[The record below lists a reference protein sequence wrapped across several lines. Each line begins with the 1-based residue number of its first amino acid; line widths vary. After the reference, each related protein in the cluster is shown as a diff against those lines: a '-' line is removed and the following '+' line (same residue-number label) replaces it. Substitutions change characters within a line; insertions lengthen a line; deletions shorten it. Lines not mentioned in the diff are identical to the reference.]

1 MCKTKNDEL
10 LLRISELG
18 GQLKDAHIA
27 SEYATLQAETV
38 ANIAKKKEQE
48 LEAQIIVLET
58 KLDRTRGIN
67 RDQLKNVESNYA
79 ELRATAEELETA
91 NQEYMATAEELD
103 VANIDK
109 GARAAELVIANKEK
123 GARAAELA
131 IANKKLIFDN
141 DEKDARVAELVIA
154 NKEKDARAAELV
166 IANKE
171 KDARAAE
178 LVIAKEKL
186 VSENEEKDAR
196 LAALDIANKEKD
208 ARAAELVIANKEKD
222 ARAAELVIAKE
233 KLVSENEEKDARLA
247 ALDIANKE
255 KDARAAELVIANKE
269 KDARAAEL
277 VIAKEKL
284 VFENE
289 EKDARLAAL
298 DIANKEKDA
307 RAAELVIANKEKDAR
322 EAELVIANKEL
333 AYQNDEKEAFA
344 VELESAGEKAKASL
358 QEKEVLL
365 KEIHHRVKNNLQ
377 IISSMLSLQARAE
390 PDAASRKALEECQR
404 RVKVMARIHE
414 SLHQSNNVTA
424 VDARDYINAIAADT
438 VDSSRINSQ
447 KVETLV
453 EVDKINIDIDT
464 AIVCGQIFSELY
476 SNCIK
481 HAFPDERSGNIKVTM
496 RRADKGRMELR
507 VVDDGIGLP
516 EDFNLH
522 KSATLGMKLIG
533 ALTTQLN
540 GEISIDGSCGTSVWI
555 TFEGKQ

>member
-1 MCKTKNDEL
+1 MYKTKNDEL

-38 ANIAKKKEQE
+38 ANIAKKKEQA

-222 ARAAELVIAKE
+222 AREAELVIAKE
-233 KLVSENEEKDARLA
+233 KLVSE
-247 ALDIANKE
+247 
-255 KDARAAELVIANKE
+255 
-269 KDARAAEL
+269 
-277 VIAKEKL
+277 
-284 VFENE
+284 
-289 EKDARLAAL
+289 
-298 DIANKEKDA
+298 
-307 RAAELVIANKEKDAR
+307 NKEKDAR

-333 AYQNDEKEAFA
+333 AYQNDEKEARA

-358 QEKEVLL
+358 KEKEVLL

-390 PDAASRKALEECQR
+390 PDVASRKALEECQR

-496 RRADKGRMELR
+496 RRADKGRMELK

-540 GEISIDGSCGTSVWI
+540 GEISIDGCCGTSVWI

>member
-1 MCKTKNDEL
+1 MYKTKNNEL

-18 GQLKDAHIA
+18 GQLKDALIA
-27 SEYATLQAETV
+27 TEYAALQAETV

-67 RDQLKNVESNYA
+67 REQLKNVESNYA

-109 GARAAELVIANKEK
+109 GVRAAELVIANKEK
-123 GARAAELA
+123 GARAAELV

-208 ARAAELVIANKEKD
+208 TRAAELVIANKEKD
-222 ARAAELVIAKE
+222 ARA
-233 KLVSENEEKDARLA
+233 
-247 ALDIANKE
+247 
-255 KDARAAELVIANKE
+255 
-269 KDARAAEL
+269 
-277 VIAKEKL
+277 
-284 VFENE
+284 
-289 EKDARLAAL
+289 
-298 DIANKEKDA
+298 
-307 RAAELVIANKEKDAR
+307 
-322 EAELVIANKEL
+322 
-333 AYQNDEKEAFA
+333 
-344 VELESAGEKAKASL
+344 VELESAGEKAKSSL

-496 RRADKGRMELR
+496 RRAGKGKMELK

>member
-10 LLRISELG
+10 LLRISELDD
-18 GQLKDAHIA
+18 QLKDAHIA
-27 SEYATLQAETV
+27 SEHVALQAETV
-38 ANIAKKKEQE
+38 ANIAKKKQQE

-67 RDQLKNVESNYA
+67 RAQLKNIESNYA
-79 ELRATAEELETA
+79 EL
-91 NQEYMATAEELD
+91 MATA
-103 VANIDK
+103 
-109 GARAAELVIANKEK
+109 KE
-123 GARAAELA
+123 
-131 IANKKLIFDN
+131 N
-141 DEKDARVAELVIA
+141 
-154 NKEKDARAAELV
+154 
-166 IANKE
+166 
-171 KDARAAE
+171 
-178 LVIAKEKL
+178 L
-186 VSENEEKDAR
+186 VSENEDKDAR

-233 KLVSENEEKDARLA
+233 KLLSENEEKDARLV

-269 KDARAAEL
+269 KDARA
-277 VIAKEKL
+277 
-284 VFENE
+284 
-289 EKDARLAAL
+289 
-298 DIANKEKDA
+298 
-307 RAAELVIANKEKDAR
+307 
-322 EAELVIANKEL
+322 
-333 AYQNDEKEAFA
+333 
-344 VELESAGEKAKASL
+344 VELESAGEKVKASL

-365 KEIHHRVKNNLQ
+365 KEVHHRVKNNLQ

-390 PDAASRKALEECQR
+390 PETASRKALEECQR
-404 RVKVMARIHE
+404 RIKVMARIHE

-424 VDARDYINAIAADT
+424 VDAREYINAIAADT
-438 VDSSRINSQ
+438 VDSSWINSQ

-481 HAFPDERSGNIKVTM
+481 HAFPDDRSGSIKVTM
-496 RRADKGRMELR
+496 RRAEKGRVELK
-507 VVDDGIGLP
+507 VVDDGIGLS
-516 EDFNLH
+516 EGFNIH

-540 GEISIDGSCGTSVWI
+540 GKISIDGSCGTSVRI

>member
-1 MCKTKNDEL
+1 MRKTNNNEL
-10 LLRISELG
+10 LLRISELNSK
-18 GQLKDAHIA
+18 LKEANIA
-27 SEYATLQAETV
+27 SEYLALQAE
-38 ANIAKKKEQE
+38 NIANLAQQKEHE
-48 LEAQIIVLET
+48 LHTQIIVLES

-79 ELRATAEELETA
+79 ELMATAEELETA

-131 IANKKLIFDN
+131 IANKKLVFDN
-141 DEKDARVAELVIA
+141 DEKGARVAELVIANKDKDARAAELVIA
-154 NKEKDARAAELV
+154 NKEKDARAAELVIAKEKLVSENQEKDARLVALDIANQEKDKRAAELVIANKDKDARAAELVIAKEKLVSENQEKDARLVALDIANTEKDQRAAELV

-222 ARAAELVIAKE
+222 ARA
-233 KLVSENEEKDARLA
+233 
-247 ALDIANKE
+247 
-255 KDARAAELVIANKE
+255 
-269 KDARAAEL
+269 
-277 VIAKEKL
+277 
-284 VFENE
+284 
-289 EKDARLAAL
+289 
-298 DIANKEKDA
+298 
-307 RAAELVIANKEKDAR
+307 
-322 EAELVIANKEL
+322 
-333 AYQNDEKEAFA
+333 
-344 VELESAGEKAKASL
+344 VELESAGEKVKASL

-365 KEIHHRVKNNLQ
+365 KEVHHRVKNNLQ

-390 PDAASRKALEECQR
+390 PDAASRNALEECQR

-414 SLHQSNNVTA
+414 SLHQTNDVTA

-447 KVETLV
+447 KVETIV

-481 HAFPDERSGNIKVTM
+481 HAFPDERSGIIKVIM
-496 RRADKGRMELR
+496 RRANNGRMELK
-507 VVDDGIGLP
+507 VADDGIGLL
-516 EDFNLH
+516 EGFNIH
-522 KSATLGMKLIG
+522 KSATLGMKLVG

-540 GEISIDGSCGTSVWI
+540 GEISIDGSSGTSVWI
-555 TFEGKQ
+555 TFEGKH

>member
-1 MCKTKNDEL
+1 MDKSKNDEL
-10 LLRISELG
+10 LLQISELDN
-18 GQLKDAHIA
+18 QLKDAHTA
-27 SEYATLQAETV
+27 SEYAALQAETV
-38 ANIAKKKEQE
+38 ANLAKKKELE
-48 LEAQIIVLET
+48 LEAHIIVLET

-67 RDQLKNVESNYA
+67 RDQLKSVESNYA
-79 ELRATAEELETA
+79 ELMATAEELETA

-123 GARAAELA
+123 GARAAELV
-131 IANKKLIFDN
+131 IANKKLVFDN

-178 LVIAKEKL
+178 LDIAKEKL

-233 KLVSENEEKDARLA
+233 NLVSENEEKDARLA

-255 KDARAAELVIANKE
+255 KDERAAELVIANKE

-277 VIAKEKL
+277 
-284 VFENE
+284 
-289 EKDARLAAL
+289 
-298 DIANKEKDA
+298 
-307 RAAELVIANKEKDAR
+307 
-322 EAELVIANKEL
+322 
-333 AYQNDEKEAFA
+333 
-344 VELESAGEKAKASL
+344 ESASEKVKASL

-414 SLHQSNNVTA
+414 SLHQSNNVSA
-424 VDARDYINAIAADT
+424 VDAREYINAIAADT
-438 VDSSRINSQ
+438 VDSSWINSQ
-447 KVETLV
+447 KVQTVV

-481 HAFPDERSGNIKVTM
+481 HAFPDQRSGSIKVTM
-496 RRADKGRMELR
+496 RRVEKGRMELK
-507 VVDDGIGLP
+507 VVDDGIGLS
-516 EDFNLH
+516 ESFNIH
-522 KSATLGMKLIG
+522 KSTTLGMKLVG

>member
-1 MCKTKNDEL
+1 MYKTKNDEL
-10 LLRISELG
+10 LLRISELSS
-18 GQLKDAHIA
+18 QLKDAYIA
-27 SEYATLQAETV
+27 SEFANLQAETV
-38 ANIAKKKEQE
+38 TNIAKKKEQA

-58 KLDRTRGIN
+58 KLDRTSGIN
-67 RDQLKNVESNYA
+67 RDHLKNVESNYA

-103 VANIDK
+103 VAKIDK

-166 IANKE
+166 IANKEKDARAAELAIAKEKLVSENKE

-233 KLVSENEEKDARLA
+233 KLVSENEEKDARLV
-247 ALDIANKE
+247 ALG
-255 KDARAAELVIANKE
+255 
-269 KDARAAEL
+269 
-277 VIAKEKL
+277 
-284 VFENE
+284 
-289 EKDARLAAL
+289 
-298 DIANKEKDA
+298 IANKEKDA

-333 AYQNDEKEAFA
+333 AYQNDEKEARA

-404 RVKVMARIHE
+404 RITVMARIHE

-481 HAFPDERSGNIKVTM
+481 HAFPDECSGNIKVTM
-496 RRADKGRMELR
+496 KRVDKGRMELK

-522 KSATLGMKLIG
+522 KSATLGMKLVG

-555 TFEGKQ
+555 TFEGKK

>member
-1 MCKTKNDEL
+1 MRKTNNNEL
-10 LLRISELG
+10 LLRISELNSK
-18 GQLKDAHIA
+18 LKEANIA
-27 SEYATLQAETV
+27 SEYLALQAE
-38 ANIAKKKEQE
+38 NIANLAQQKEHE
-48 LEAQIIVLET
+48 LHTQIIALES

-79 ELRATAEELETA
+79 ELMATAEELETA

-131 IANKKLIFDN
+131 IAKKKLVFDN

-154 NKEKDARAAELV
+154 NKDKDARAAELVIANKDKDARAAELVIAKEKLVSENQEKDARLVALDIANKEKDARAAELVIANKDKDARAAELVIAKEKLVSENQEKDARLVALDIANTEKDQRAAELV

-222 ARAAELVIAKE
+222 ARAI
-233 KLVSENEEKDARLA
+233 
-247 ALDIANKE
+247 
-255 KDARAAELVIANKE
+255 
-269 KDARAAEL
+269 
-277 VIAKEKL
+277 
-284 VFENE
+284 
-289 EKDARLAAL
+289 
-298 DIANKEKDA
+298 
-307 RAAELVIANKEKDAR
+307 
-322 EAELVIANKEL
+322 
-333 AYQNDEKEAFA
+333 
-344 VELESAGEKAKASL
+344 ELESAGEKVKASL

-365 KEIHHRVKNNLQ
+365 KEVHHRVKNNLQ

-414 SLHQSNNVTA
+414 SLHQTNDVTA

-447 KVETLV
+447 KVETIV

-481 HAFPDERSGNIKVTM
+481 HAFPDERSGIIKVIM
-496 RRADKGRMELR
+496 RRANNGRMELK
-507 VVDDGIGLP
+507 VADDGIGLL
-516 EDFNLH
+516 EGFNIH
-522 KSATLGMKLIG
+522 KSATLGMKLVG

-540 GEISIDGSCGTSVWI
+540 GEISIDGSSGTSVWI
-555 TFEGKQ
+555 TFEGKH

>member
-10 LLRISELG
+10 LLRISELDD
-18 GQLKDAHIA
+18 QLKDAHIA
-27 SEYATLQAETV
+27 SEHVALQAETV
-38 ANIAKKKEQE
+38 ANIAKKKQQE

-67 RDQLKNVESNYA
+67 RAQLKNIESNYA
-79 ELRATAEELETA
+79 EL
-91 NQEYMATAEELD
+91 MATA
-103 VANIDK
+103 
-109 GARAAELVIANKEK
+109 KE
-123 GARAAELA
+123 
-131 IANKKLIFDN
+131 N
-141 DEKDARVAELVIA
+141 
-154 NKEKDARAAELV
+154 
-166 IANKE
+166 
-171 KDARAAE
+171 
-178 LVIAKEKL
+178 L
-186 VSENEEKDAR
+186 VSENEDKDAR

-233 KLVSENEEKDARLA
+233 KLLSENEEKDARAAELVIA
-247 ALDIANKE
+247 KEKLVSENKKKDARLVALDIANKE

-269 KDARAAEL
+269 KDARA
-277 VIAKEKL
+277 
-284 VFENE
+284 
-289 EKDARLAAL
+289 
-298 DIANKEKDA
+298 
-307 RAAELVIANKEKDAR
+307 
-322 EAELVIANKEL
+322 
-333 AYQNDEKEAFA
+333 
-344 VELESAGEKAKASL
+344 VELESAGEKVKASL

-365 KEIHHRVKNNLQ
+365 KEVHHRVKNNLQ

-390 PDAASRKALEECQR
+390 PETASRKALEECQR
-404 RVKVMARIHE
+404 RIKVMARIHE

-424 VDARDYINAIAADT
+424 VDAREYINAIAADT
-438 VDSSRINSQ
+438 VDSSWINSQ

-481 HAFPDERSGNIKVTM
+481 HAFPDDRSGSIKVTM
-496 RRADKGRMELR
+496 RRAEKGRVELK
-507 VVDDGIGLP
+507 VVDDGIGLS
-516 EDFNLH
+516 EGFNIH

-540 GEISIDGSCGTSVWI
+540 GKISIDGSCGTSVRI

>member
-10 LLRISELG
+10 LLRISELDD
-18 GQLKDAHIA
+18 QLKDAHIA
-27 SEYATLQAETV
+27 SEHVALQAETV
-38 ANIAKKKEQE
+38 ANIAKKKQQE

-67 RDQLKNVESNYA
+67 RAQLKNIESNYA
-79 ELRATAEELETA
+79 EL
-91 NQEYMATAEELD
+91 MATA
-103 VANIDK
+103 
-109 GARAAELVIANKEK
+109 KE
-123 GARAAELA
+123 
-131 IANKKLIFDN
+131 N
-141 DEKDARVAELVIA
+141 
-154 NKEKDARAAELV
+154 
-166 IANKE
+166 
-171 KDARAAE
+171 
-178 LVIAKEKL
+178 L
-186 VSENEEKDAR
+186 VSENEDKDVR

-233 KLVSENEEKDARLA
+233 KLLSENEEKDARAAELVIA
-247 ALDIANKE
+247 KEKLVSENKKKDARLVALDIANKE

-269 KDARAAEL
+269 KDARA
-277 VIAKEKL
+277 
-284 VFENE
+284 
-289 EKDARLAAL
+289 
-298 DIANKEKDA
+298 
-307 RAAELVIANKEKDAR
+307 
-322 EAELVIANKEL
+322 
-333 AYQNDEKEAFA
+333 
-344 VELESAGEKAKASL
+344 VELESAGEKVKASL

-365 KEIHHRVKNNLQ
+365 KEVHHRVKNNLQ

-390 PDAASRKALEECQR
+390 PETASRKALEECQR
-404 RVKVMARIHE
+404 RIKVMARIHE

-424 VDARDYINAIAADT
+424 VDAREYINAIAADT
-438 VDSSRINSQ
+438 VDSSWINSQ

-481 HAFPDERSGNIKVTM
+481 HAFPDDRSGSIKVTM
-496 RRADKGRMELR
+496 RRAEKGRVELK
-507 VVDDGIGLP
+507 VVDDGIGLS
-516 EDFNLH
+516 EGFNIH

-540 GEISIDGSCGTSVWI
+540 GKISIDGSCGTSVRI

>member
-10 LLRISELG
+10 LLRISELDD
-18 GQLKDAHIA
+18 QLKDAHIA
-27 SEYATLQAETV
+27 SEHVALQAETV
-38 ANIAKKKEQE
+38 ANIAKKKQQE

-67 RDQLKNVESNYA
+67 RAQLKNIESNYA
-79 ELRATAEELETA
+79 EL
-91 NQEYMATAEELD
+91 MATA
-103 VANIDK
+103 
-109 GARAAELVIANKEK
+109 KE
-123 GARAAELA
+123 
-131 IANKKLIFDN
+131 N
-141 DEKDARVAELVIA
+141 
-154 NKEKDARAAELV
+154 
-166 IANKE
+166 
-171 KDARAAE
+171 
-178 LVIAKEKL
+178 L
-186 VSENEEKDAR
+186 VSENEDKDAR

-233 KLVSENEEKDARLA
+233 KLLSENEEKDARAAELVIA
-247 ALDIANKE
+247 KEKLVSENKKKDARLVALDIANKE

-277 VIAKEKL
+277 VIAKENL
-284 VFENE
+284 VSENE
-289 EKDARLAAL
+289 DKDARLAAL

-307 RAAELVIANKEKDAR
+307 RAAELVIANQEKDARAAELVTAKEKLLSENEEKDARLVALDIANKEKDAR
-322 EAELVIANKEL
+322 AAELVIANKEKD
-333 AYQNDEKEAFA
+333 ARA
-344 VELESAGEKAKASL
+344 VELESAGEKVKASL

-365 KEIHHRVKNNLQ
+365 KEVHHRVKNNLQ

-390 PDAASRKALEECQR
+390 PETASRKALEECQR
-404 RVKVMARIHE
+404 RIKVMARIHE

-424 VDARDYINAIAADT
+424 VDAREYINAIAADT
-438 VDSSRINSQ
+438 VDSSWINSQ

-481 HAFPDERSGNIKVTM
+481 HAFPDDRSGSIKVTM
-496 RRADKGRMELR
+496 RRAEKGRVELK
-507 VVDDGIGLP
+507 VVVDGIGLS
-516 EDFNLH
+516 EGFNIH

-540 GEISIDGSCGTSVWI
+540 GKISIDGSCGTSVRI

>member
-1 MCKTKNDEL
+1 MCKTKQDEL

-18 GQLKDAHIA
+18 VQLKDAHIA
-27 SEYATLQAETV
+27 SEYVALHAEVV
-38 ANIAKKKEQE
+38 ANNAKKKEQE
-48 LEAQIIVLET
+48 LEAKIIVLEM

-222 ARAAELVIAKE
+222 TREAELVIAKE

-269 KDARAAEL
+269 KDAR
-277 VIAKEKL
+277 
-284 VFENE
+284 
-289 EKDARLAAL
+289 
-298 DIANKEKDA
+298 
-307 RAAELVIANKEKDAR
+307 
-322 EAELVIANKEL
+322 
-333 AYQNDEKEAFA
+333 A

-404 RVKVMARIHE
+404 RVKVMARLHE

-496 RRADKGRMELR
+496 RRAEKGRMELK

-522 KSATLGMKLIG
+522 KSATLGMKLVG

>member
-1 MCKTKNDEL
+1 MRKTNNNEL
-10 LLRISELG
+10 LLRISELNSK
-18 GQLKDAHIA
+18 LKEANIA
-27 SEYATLQAETV
+27 SEYLALQAE
-38 ANIAKKKEQE
+38 NIANLAQQKEHE
-48 LEAQIIVLET
+48 LHTQIIVLES

-79 ELRATAEELETA
+79 ELMATAEELETA

-123 GARAAELA
+123 GARAAELV
-131 IANKKLIFDN
+131 IANKKLVFDN

-154 NKEKDARAAELV
+154 NKDKDARAAELVIANKEKDARAAELVIAKEKLVSENQEKDARLVALDIANKEKDKRAAELVIANKDKDARAAELVIAKEKLVSENQEKDARLVALDIANTEKDQRAAELV

-222 ARAAELVIAKE
+222 ARAI
-233 KLVSENEEKDARLA
+233 
-247 ALDIANKE
+247 
-255 KDARAAELVIANKE
+255 
-269 KDARAAEL
+269 
-277 VIAKEKL
+277 
-284 VFENE
+284 
-289 EKDARLAAL
+289 
-298 DIANKEKDA
+298 
-307 RAAELVIANKEKDAR
+307 
-322 EAELVIANKEL
+322 
-333 AYQNDEKEAFA
+333 
-344 VELESAGEKAKASL
+344 ELESAGEKVKASL

-365 KEIHHRVKNNLQ
+365 KEVHHRVKNNLQ
-377 IISSMLSLQARAE
+377 IISSILSLQARAE
-390 PDAASRKALEECQR
+390 PVAASRKALVECQR

-447 KVETLV
+447 KVETIV

-481 HAFPDERSGNIKVTM
+481 HAFPDERSGIIKVIM
-496 RRADKGRMELR
+496 RRANNGRMELK
-507 VVDDGIGLP
+507 VADDGIGLL
-516 EDFNLH
+516 EGFNIH
-522 KSATLGMKLIG
+522 KSATLGMKLVG

-540 GEISIDGSCGTSVWI
+540 GEISIDGSSGTSVWI
-555 TFEGKQ
+555 TFEGKH

>member
-1 MCKTKNDEL
+1 MCNTKNDEL
-10 LLRISELG
+10 LLRISELDK
-18 GQLKDAHIA
+18 QLKDVLLA
-27 SEYATLQAETV
+27 SEYVALQAETV
-38 ANIAKKKEQE
+38 ANITKKREQE
-48 LEAQIIVLET
+48 LVAQIIALET
-58 KLDRTRGIN
+58 KLDRTRGIS

-79 ELRATAEELETA
+79 ELMATAEELETA
-91 NQEYMATAEELD
+91 NQGYMATAEELD

-109 GARAAELVIANKEK
+109 GARAAELVIANREKGARAAELVIADEEK

-141 DEKDARVAELVIA
+141 DEKDARMAEFVIA
-154 NKEKDARAAELV
+154 NQEKDARAAELV
-166 IANKE
+166 IANQE

-186 VSENEEKDAR
+186 VTENEEKDAR

-208 ARAAELVIANKEKD
+208 ARAAELVIANQDKD

-233 KLVSENEEKDARLA
+233 KLVTENEEKDARLV

-255 KDARAAELVIANKE
+255 KDARAAELVIANQE
-269 KDARAAEL
+269 KDARAG
-277 VIAKEKL
+277 
-284 VFENE
+284 
-289 EKDARLAAL
+289 
-298 DIANKEKDA
+298 
-307 RAAELVIANKEKDAR
+307 
-322 EAELVIANKEL
+322 
-333 AYQNDEKEAFA
+333 
-344 VELESAGEKAKASL
+344 ELERAGEKAKASL

-365 KEIHHRVKNNLQ
+365 KEVHHRVKNNLQ
-377 IISSMLSLQARAE
+377 IISSILSLQARAE
-390 PDAASRKALEECQR
+390 PVAASRKALVECQR

-438 VDSSRINSQ
+438 VDTIWIDSQ
-447 KVETLV
+447 KVETIV

-481 HAFPDERSGNIKVTM
+481 HAFPDQRSGSIKVTM
-496 RRADKGRMELR
+496 RRTDKGRMELK
-507 VVDDGIGLP
+507 VVDDGIGLL
-516 EDFNLH
+516 EGVDIH
-522 KSATLGMKLIG
+522 KSATLGMKLVG

-540 GEISIDGSCGTSVWI
+540 GEISIDRSCGTSVLI

>member
-1 MCKTKNDEL
+1 MDKSKNDEL
-10 LLRISELG
+10 LLQISELDN
-18 GQLKDAHIA
+18 QLKDAHTA
-27 SEYATLQAETV
+27 SEYAALQAETV
-38 ANIAKKKEQE
+38 ANLAKKKELE
-48 LEAQIIVLET
+48 LEAHIIVLET

-67 RDQLKNVESNYA
+67 RDQLKSVESNYA
-79 ELRATAEELETA
+79 ELMATAEELETA

-123 GARAAELA
+123 GARAAELV
-131 IANKKLIFDN
+131 IANKKLVFDN

-178 LVIAKEKL
+178 LDIAKEKL

-277 VIAKEKL
+277 VIAKENL
-284 VFENE
+284 VSENE

-298 DIANKEKDA
+298 DIANKEKDE

-322 EAELVIANKEL
+322 AA
-333 AYQNDEKEAFA
+333 
-344 VELESAGEKAKASL
+344 ELESASEKVKASL

-414 SLHQSNNVTA
+414 SLHQSDNVTA

-447 KVETLV
+447 KVETVV

-481 HAFPDERSGNIKVTM
+481 HAFPDERSGSIKVTI
-496 RRADKGRMELR
+496 RRAAKGKMELK
-507 VVDDGIGLP
+507 VVDDGIGLVKGF
-516 EDFNLH
+516 DIYR
-522 KSATLGMKLIG
+522 SATLGMKLVG
-533 ALTTQLN
+533 ALTTQLK

-555 TFEGKQ
+555 TFEGK

>member
-10 LLRISELG
+10 LLRISELDA
-18 GQLKDAHIA
+18 QLKDAHIA
-27 SEYATLQAETV
+27 SEYVALQAETV

-48 LEAQIIVLET
+48 LEAQIIALET

-67 RDQLKNVESNYA
+67 QDQLKNVESNYA
-79 ELRATAEELETA
+79 ELMATTEELETA
-91 NQEYMATAEELD
+91 NLEYMATAEELD

-123 GARAAELA
+123 GARAAELV
-131 IANKKLIFDN
+131 IANKKLVFDN
-141 DEKDARVAELVIA
+141 E
-154 NKEKDARAAELV
+154 
-166 IANKE
+166 E

-186 VSENEEKDAR
+186 VSENEDKDARLAALDVANKDKDARAAELVIANQEKDARAAELVIAKEKLVLENEEKDAR

-208 ARAAELVIANKEKD
+208 ARAAELVIANQEKD
-222 ARAAELVIAKE
+222 AR
-233 KLVSENEEKDARLA
+233 
-247 ALDIANKE
+247 
-255 KDARAAELVIANKE
+255 
-269 KDARAAEL
+269 
-277 VIAKEKL
+277 
-284 VFENE
+284 
-289 EKDARLAAL
+289 
-298 DIANKEKDA
+298 
-307 RAAELVIANKEKDAR
+307 
-322 EAELVIANKEL
+322 
-333 AYQNDEKEAFA
+333 A
-344 VELESAGEKAKASL
+344 VELESAGEKVKASL

-365 KEIHHRVKNNLQ
+365 KEVHHRVKNNLQ

-390 PDAASRKALEECQR
+390 PEAASRKALEECQR

-414 SLHQSNNVTA
+414 SLHQSNNVSA
-424 VDARDYINAIAADT
+424 VDAREYINAIAADT
-438 VDSSRINSQ
+438 VDSSWINSQ
-447 KVETLV
+447 KVQTVV

-481 HAFPDERSGNIKVTM
+481 HAFPDQRSGSIKVTM
-496 RRADKGRMELR
+496 RRAEKGRMELK
-507 VVDDGIGLP
+507 VVDDGIGLS
-516 EDFNLH
+516 ESFNIH
-522 KSATLGMKLIG
+522 KSTTLGMKLVG

>member
-1 MCKTKNDEL
+1 MDKSKNDEL
-10 LLRISELG
+10 LLQISELDN
-18 GQLKDAHIA
+18 QLKDAHTA
-27 SEYATLQAETV
+27 SEYDALQAETV
-38 ANIAKKKEQE
+38 ANLAKKKELE
-48 LEAQIIVLET
+48 LEAHIIILET

-67 RDQLKNVESNYA
+67 RDQLKSVESNYA
-79 ELRATAEELETA
+79 ELMATAEELETA

-123 GARAAELA
+123 GARAAELV
-131 IANKKLIFDN
+131 IANKKLVFDN

-178 LVIAKEKL
+178 LDIAKEKL

-208 ARAAELVIANKEKD
+208 ERAAELVIANKEKD
-222 ARAAELVIAKE
+222 ARAAEL
-233 KLVSENEEKDARLA
+233 
-247 ALDIANKE
+247 
-255 KDARAAELVIANKE
+255 
-269 KDARAAEL
+269 
-277 VIAKEKL
+277 
-284 VFENE
+284 
-289 EKDARLAAL
+289 
-298 DIANKEKDA
+298 
-307 RAAELVIANKEKDAR
+307 
-322 EAELVIANKEL
+322 
-333 AYQNDEKEAFA
+333 
-344 VELESAGEKAKASL
+344 ESASEKVKASL

-414 SLHQSNNVTA
+414 SLHQSDNVTA
-424 VDARDYINAIAADT
+424 VDARDYINAIASDT

-447 KVETLV
+447 KVETVV

-481 HAFPDERSGNIKVTM
+481 HAFPDERSGSIKVTI
-496 RRADKGRMELR
+496 RRAAKGKMELK
-507 VVDDGIGLP
+507 VVDDGIGLVKGF
-516 EDFNLH
+516 DIH
-522 KSATLGMKLIG
+522 RSATLGMKLVG
-533 ALTTQLN
+533 ALTTQLK

-555 TFEGKQ
+555 TFEGK

>member
-141 DEKDARVAELVIA
+141 DEKDARV
-154 NKEKDARAAELV
+154 
-166 IANKE
+166 
-171 KDARAAE
+171 
-178 LVIAKEKL
+178 
-186 VSENEEKDAR
+186 
-196 LAALDIANKEKD
+196 
-208 ARAAELVIANKEKD
+208 
-222 ARAAELVIAKE
+222 
-233 KLVSENEEKDARLA
+233 
-247 ALDIANKE
+247 
-255 KDARAAELVIANKE
+255 
-269 KDARAAEL
+269 
-277 VIAKEKL
+277 
-284 VFENE
+284 
-289 EKDARLAAL
+289 
-298 DIANKEKDA
+298 
-307 RAAELVIANKEKDAR
+307 AELVIANKEKDAR

>member
-1 MCKTKNDEL
+1 MYKTKNNEL

-18 GQLKDAHIA
+18 GQLKDALIA
-27 SEYATLQAETV
+27 TEYAALQAETV

-67 RDQLKNVESNYA
+67 REQLKNVESNYA

-109 GARAAELVIANKEK
+109 GVRAAELVIANKEK
-123 GARAAELA
+123 GARAAELV

-186 VSENEEKDAR
+186 VSENKEKDAR

-208 ARAAELVIANKEKD
+208 TRAAELVIANKEKD
-222 ARAAELVIAKE
+222 ARA
-233 KLVSENEEKDARLA
+233 
-247 ALDIANKE
+247 
-255 KDARAAELVIANKE
+255 
-269 KDARAAEL
+269 
-277 VIAKEKL
+277 
-284 VFENE
+284 
-289 EKDARLAAL
+289 
-298 DIANKEKDA
+298 
-307 RAAELVIANKEKDAR
+307 
-322 EAELVIANKEL
+322 
-333 AYQNDEKEAFA
+333 
-344 VELESAGEKAKASL
+344 VELESAGEKAKSSL

-496 RRADKGRMELR
+496 RRAGKGKMELK

>member
-1 MCKTKNDEL
+1 MYKTKNNEL

-18 GQLKDAHIA
+18 GQLKDALIA
-27 SEYATLQAETV
+27 TEYAALQAETV

-67 RDQLKNVESNYA
+67 REQLKNVESNYA

-109 GARAAELVIANKEK
+109 GVRAAELVIANKEK
-123 GARAAELA
+123 GARAAELV

-186 VSENEEKDAR
+186 VSENKEKDAR

-255 KDARAAELVIANKE
+255 KDTRAAELVIANKE
-269 KDARAAEL
+269 KDARA
-277 VIAKEKL
+277 
-284 VFENE
+284 
-289 EKDARLAAL
+289 
-298 DIANKEKDA
+298 
-307 RAAELVIANKEKDAR
+307 
-322 EAELVIANKEL
+322 
-333 AYQNDEKEAFA
+333 
-344 VELESAGEKAKASL
+344 VELESAGEKAKSSL

-496 RRADKGRMELR
+496 RRAGKGKMELK

>member
-10 LLRISELG
+10 HLRMSELG
-18 GQLKDAHIA
+18 SQLKDAHIA
-27 SEYATLQAETV
+27 SEYAALQAETV
-38 ANIAKKKEQE
+38 ANIAKVKEQA

-67 RDQLKNVESNYA
+67 RDQLKSVESNYA

-222 ARAAELVIAKE
+222 AREAELVIAKE
-233 KLVSENEEKDARLA
+233 KLVSENEEKDARLT
-247 ALDIANKE
+247 
-255 KDARAAELVIANKE
+255 
-269 KDARAAEL
+269 
-277 VIAKEKL
+277 
-284 VFENE
+284 
-289 EKDARLAAL
+289 AL

-333 AYQNDEKEAFA
+333 AYQNDEKEARA

-438 VDSSRINSQ
+438 VDSSWINSQ
-447 KVETLV
+447 KVKTLV
-453 EVDKINIDIDT
+453 EVDKISIDIDT

-481 HAFPDERSGNIKVTM
+481 HAFPDECSGNIRVTM
-496 RRADKGRMELR
+496 KRADKGRMELK
-507 VVDDGIGLP
+507 VVDNGIGLP
-516 EDFNLH
+516 KDFNLH
-522 KSATLGMKLIG
+522 KSATLGMKLVG

>member
-1 MCKTKNDEL
+1 
-10 LLRISELG
+10 
-18 GQLKDAHIA
+18 
-27 SEYATLQAETV
+27 V
-38 ANIAKKKEQE
+38 
-48 LEAQIIVLET
+48 
-58 KLDRTRGIN
+58 
-67 RDQLKNVESNYA
+67 
-79 ELRATAEELETA
+79 
-91 NQEYMATAEELD
+91 
-103 VANIDK
+103 
-109 GARAAELVIANKEK
+109 
-123 GARAAELA
+123 
-131 IANKKLIFDN
+131 
-141 DEKDARVAELVIA
+141 
-154 NKEKDARAAELV
+154 
-166 IANKE
+166 
-171 KDARAAE
+171 
-178 LVIAKEKL
+178 
-186 VSENEEKDAR
+186 
-196 LAALDIANKEKD
+196 ALDIANKEKD

-222 ARAAELVIAKE
+222 AREAELVIAKE
-233 KLVSENEEKDARLA
+233 KLVS
-247 ALDIANKE
+247 
-255 KDARAAELVIANKE
+255 
-269 KDARAAEL
+269 
-277 VIAKEKL
+277 
-284 VFENE
+284 ENE

-333 AYQNDEKEAFA
+333 AYQNDEKEARA

-447 KVETLV
+447 NVETLV

-496 RRADKGRMELR
+496 RRADKGRMELK
-507 VVDDGIGLP
+507 VVDDGIGLS

-522 KSATLGMKLIG
+522 KSATLGMKLVS

>member
-10 LLRISELG
+10 PLRIIELDD
-18 GQLKDAHIA
+18 QLRKAHISLKHLA
-27 SEYATLQAETV
+27 LQAETV
-38 ANIAKKKEQE
+38 ATITKDKEQE
-48 LEAQIIVLET
+48 LKAQITLLET

-79 ELRATAEELETA
+79 ELIATAEELETA

-123 GARAAELA
+123 DARAAELVIANKKLVFDNKEKDARAAELA
-131 IANKKLIFDN
+131 IAKEKLVSEN
-141 DEKDARVAELVIA
+141 EEKDARLAALDIA

-166 IANKE
+166 IANKD

-208 ARAAELVIANKEKD
+208 ARAAELVIANKD
-222 ARAAELVIAKE
+222 
-233 KLVSENEEKDARLA
+233 
-247 ALDIANKE
+247 

-269 KDARAAEL
+269 
-277 VIAKEKL
+277 
-284 VFENE
+284 
-289 EKDARLAAL
+289 LAF
-298 DIANKEKDA
+298 
-307 RAAELVIANKEKDAR
+307 
-322 EAELVIANKEL
+322 
-333 AYQNDEKEAFA
+333 QNDEKEARA
-344 VELESAGEKAKASL
+344 VELESAGGTVKASL

-390 PDAASRKALEECQR
+390 PDTASRKALEECQR
-404 RVKVMARIHE
+404 RVKVMARLHE
-414 SLHQSNNVTA
+414 SLHQSNNVAA
-424 VDARDYINAIAADT
+424 VDARDYINAIAEDT

-447 KVETLV
+447 KVETIV
-453 EVDKINIDIDT
+453 EIEKLNIDIDT
-464 AIVCGQIFSELY
+464 AIICGQIFSELY
-476 SNCIK
+476 SNCLK
-481 HAFPDERSGNIKVTM
+481 HAFPTDRSGSIKVTM
-496 RRADKGRMELR
+496 RRTDKKMMELK
-507 VVDDGIGLP
+507 VVDDGIGLLKG
-516 EDFNLH
+516 FNIH
-522 KSATLGMKLIG
+522 QSATLGMKLVE

-555 TFEGKQ
+555 TFKGKQ